1 MKEIVYSSKARKDIK
16 KIQHDPEK
24 FNALAD
30 VLLKLANGEK
40 LGKEYKP
47 HLLKGNYKGCLECH
61 VKDDFL
67 LVWVDDD
74 CIKVVRVGS
83 HSELF

>member
-1 MKEIVYSSKARKDIK
+1 MKDIVYSSRAK
-16 KIQHDPEK
+16 KS
-24 FNALAD
+24 
-30 VLLKLANGEK
+30 
-40 LGKEYKP
+40 
-47 HLLKGNYKGCLECH
+47 ECH

-67 LVWVDDD
+67 LVWIDDD

>member
-1 MKEIVYSSKARKDIK
+1 MKDIVYSSRAKKDIK
-16 KIQHDPEK
+16 KIQHDPDK
-24 FNALAD
+24 VNALAN
-30 VLLKLANGEK
+30 VLFKLAKGET
-40 LGKEYKP
+40 LGKEYKLHP
-47 HLLKGNYKGCLECH
+47 LKGNYKGCSECH

-67 LVWVDDD
+67 LVWIDDD